1 MQTKRN
7 DVIEMTIETSFIVN
21 AKIRRMRRR
30 NATLRMNVRR
40 NDLNALQRNVRR
52 AHDAKTRV
60 ERRDAIREIEFALS
74 SLLRDVI

>member
-1 MQTKRN
+1 MN
-7 DVIEMTIETSFIVN
+7 ANTSFIDN

-30 NATLRMNVRR
+30 NASLRANVRR
-40 NDLNALQRNVRR
+40 NDLNALRRNVTR

-60 ERRDAIREIEFALS
+60 ERHDAIREIEFALS